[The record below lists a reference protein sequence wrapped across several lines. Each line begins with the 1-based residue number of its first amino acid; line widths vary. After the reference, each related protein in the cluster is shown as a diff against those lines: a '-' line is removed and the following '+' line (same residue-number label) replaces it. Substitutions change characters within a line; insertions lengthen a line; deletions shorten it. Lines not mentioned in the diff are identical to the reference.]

1 MPTSGTIAVLLRS
14 GGASANSP
22 TLQRWEK
29 AQEFLSPV
37 GTADFLV
44 RRASDALPTRC
55 LLALAMS
62 FALLGAKPAHGQDKN
77 LDALLSRTSQQ
88 VSSFVEQFSE
98 VKCTEHVV
106 QEKFAESN
114 KIERRTESTYDYLVI
129 LTNSGGEL
137 SLDESRLAVAAN
149 GGNHKKE
156 NEPLLI
162 SNGFATL
169 FLIFHPYY
177 AGSFQ
182 FKDLGQEAIDGKQL
196 AKVQFDH
203 IPNTKSVAA
212 LAVRGREYPLELSG
226 VAWIDPASGAIA
238 RIDAGVDRSIEDI
251 GLKRLLSE
259 VEFAPVRF
267 GQQLSSAWFPQ
278 RATVEVET
286 PRQHWRNTHR
296 FSDYKQF
303 SVSTEEQVAS
313 K

>member
-1 MPTSGTIAVLLRS
+1 MATGDTQIAPS
-14 GGASANSP
+14 SQSD
-22 TLQRWEK
+22 QRFDE
-29 AQEFLSPV
+29 
-37 GTADFLV
+37 
-44 RRASDALPTRC
+44 
-55 LLALAMS
+55 LLA
-62 FALLGAKPAHGQDKN
+62 
-77 LDALLSRTSQQ
+77 RTSQQ

-114 KIERRTESTYDYLVI
+114 KVERRTESTYDYLVI

-137 SLDESRLAVAAN
+137 SLDESRLAVEAASVSR
-149 GGNHKKE
+149 KKE
-156 NEPLLI
+156 NAPLLI

-182 FKDLGQEAIDGKQL
+182 FKDLGSETIEGKQL
-196 AKVQFDH
+196 AKVHFDH

-226 VAWIDPASGAIA
+226 TAWIDPASGAIA
-238 RIDAGVDRSIEDI
+238 KIDAGVDRSVEDI
-251 GLKRLLSE
+251 GLKTLRSE

-267 GQQLSSAWFPQ
+267 GQQLSAAWFPQ
-278 RATVEVET
+278 QATVEVET
-286 PRQHWRNTHR
+286 PRQHWRNMHK
-296 FSDYKQF
+296 FSDYKKF